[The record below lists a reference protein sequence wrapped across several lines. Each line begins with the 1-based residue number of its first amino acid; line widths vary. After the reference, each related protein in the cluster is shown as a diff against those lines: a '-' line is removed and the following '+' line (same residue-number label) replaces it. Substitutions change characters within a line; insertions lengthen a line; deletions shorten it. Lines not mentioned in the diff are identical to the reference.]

1 MKHELKISRLA
12 VVCVLCA
19 AVSGAYGASSVRSL
33 GGSGT
38 YTSAAAAAE
47 DGNSGGA
54 ASVRGGSLRVT
65 PSSGVSGTTTNI
77 SAGNTTGGRVA
88 TLPRLSIG
96 HYLGGGTSVSGGSS
110 IRPITPGGS
119 TSGGGSSSGGSGGV
133 SSDDLDALRGQVDQL
148 ERDIEGLRTADDNFS
163 DALLGKQ
170 DALIP
175 GDDGYIIID
184 DATNEIFVDVDA
196 LEGAL
201 ELVAGKDG
209 REVELGSNDTHL
221 LWRYVGESG
230 WRDLIAIADITGP
243 QGPQGEKGEKGE
255 PGEAANLEAY
265 STTEEMNQAIR
276 AAVDGLAGTYATK
289 AELTNV
295 SSAVDALSGKIG
307 NTAMGTT
314 ANTVTG
320 AIAELAGDADSYEN
334 VKYKATVAM
343 WENNKNSD
351 TMYPT
356 AAAVSQA
363 IADATSDIV
372 GSEEIEQFKDDVAGL
387 KAAVGDENFGLVKDV
402 DDLSGAVTALD
413 GEMDTVSQ
421 LAGSAASTATEAAE
435 SAARALVGLADKEDK
450 SNKKTT
456 LTNSDT
462 DYPSTSAVT
471 TALAD
476 KANVDDIPTTV
487 AELTDASNYVT
498 TTGLD
503 SAIDSAIA
511 EKDFVTNADL
521 AGKADVSDVEALGQ
535 RVTAAETDIGELNTT
550 MGSGELT
557 TSDKTVLGAI
567 NELKSK
573 TDGMAT
579 DGNFEEMNEKITEME
594 GKLDGKQDVANLV
607 QIVSEADTTKYPSG
621 AAVYKELETKA
632 NASDLDTLEQTVG
645 QLDSTINAEG
655 TGLADRVDAANTAA
669 SAAQTAAEGAVQTA
683 ESVQASLALKQ
694 DVSARE
700 ATTITNDE
708 TKYPSSAAVTAAL
721 AGKADVSALDDY
733 VTNDGLA
740 TAVDGAL
747 DTAGVVTDANMSEKL
762 ADYATKSDLSG
773 YATTDALNA
782 KADKATTLAG
792 YGITDTYTSAE
803 IDDKL
808 EAVTVGGME
817 GMEEILAGKQD
828 KNIPG
833 ATNHV
838 VVTDASGNITT
849 TATIG
854 IDKVTDLQ
862 TSLDAKAD
870 ATTVDGLTES
880 VGDLQTTVSG
890 EDGTGGLV
898 QQISELTTNVTNV
911 TENVTNITEQ
921 VSEITNPDTGVQSQ
935 ITNITN
941 IIGNGESGLV
951 ADVADAKAA
960 AEKASQDVAG
970 KQDALTAEQLNA
982 VNSGITAEKV
992 SVYDG
997 YADKIAGKQDAL
1009 GYTAEDA
1016 ANKTD
1021 DMTTDAG
1028 STTKYPTVHA
1038 VEAYVASQVAEGVE
1052 INTDQIAA
1060 GAVKTDQIGNGA
1072 VTEEKLSDELNAE
1085 IEGKEDKANLK
1096 ALAYKEQ
1103 IKDADVAADAAI
1115 SKSKLALDVQSALDK
1130 AADAVSMAGAS
1141 ENSVLGTDGE
1151 GNPVWYEIAM

>member
-1 MKHELKISRLA
+1 MKHDLKISRLA
-12 VVCVLCA
+12 VICVLCA
-19 AVSGAYGASSVRSL
+19 TVSGAYGASSVRSL

-38 YTSAAAAAE
+38 YTSAAAAAA

-54 ASVRGGSLRVT
+54 SSVRGGSLRVS
-65 PSSGVSGTTTNI
+65 PSSNVSGTTTSI
-77 SAGNTTGGRVA
+77 STGNTTSGRVA
-88 TLPRLSIG
+88 TSPRLSIG
-96 HYLGGGTSVSGGSS
+96 HYLTGGTSVSGGSS
-110 IRPITPGGS
+110 IRPIVPGGSS
-119 TSGGGSSSGGSGGV
+119 TSGGGSSSGGDGGDVDLSGV
-133 SSDDLDALRGQVDQL
+133 NQRLDALESDVDSL
-148 ERDIEGLRTADDNFS
+148 FESRDSIDESITDLWS
-163 DALLGKQ
+163 GKQ
-170 DALIP
+170 DILTANDGLIEIDSDNVIYINTENLADAMKDA
-175 GDDGYIIID
+175 GFSADVDFRVNEGYI
-184 DATNEIFVDVDA
+184 EYW
-196 LEGAL
+196 
-201 ELVAGKDG
+201 DG
-209 REVELGSNDTHL
+209 TT
-221 LWRYVGESG
+221 WAQ
-230 WRDLIAIADITGP
+230 LIALDDLR
-243 QGPQGEKGEKGE
+243 GPQGE
-255 PGEAANLEAY
+255 PGESVTVDEVINGIEDDL
-265 STTEEMNQAIR
+265 Q
-276 AAVDGLAGTYATK
+276 AAVNAAVADAVQTAVADEIANADLVTNTELKTTLGGYATDEDLSLGLAAKANAADVYTKAEVYNKTEVDDKVADIVAGDMDGALANKADKTYVDEQLATK
-289 AELTNV
+289 ADKT
-295 SSAVDALSGKIG
+295 
-307 NTAMGTT
+307 
-314 ANTVTG
+314 
-320 AIAELAGDADSYEN
+320 ELANY
-334 VKYKATVAM
+334 ATT
-343 WENNKNSD
+343 ES
-351 TMYPT
+351 
-356 AAAVSQA
+356 
-363 IADATSDIV
+363 
-372 GSEEIEQFKDDVAGL
+372 
-387 KAAVGDENFGLVKDV
+387 
-402 DDLSGAVTALD
+402 VTALD
-413 GEMDTVSQ
+413 GELETVSQ
-421 LAGSAASTATEAAE
+421 LAGSAASTATGAAE
-435 SAARALVGLADKEDK
+435 SAVQALSGLTGKEDT
-450 SNKKTT
+450 SNKTQT
-456 LTNSDT
+456 LTNSAT
-462 DYPSTSAVT
+462 DYPSTAAVT
-471 TALAD
+471 TALEQKAD
-476 KANVDDIPTTV
+476 KS
-487 AELTDASNYVT
+487 ELENYVT
-498 TTGLD
+498 SD
-503 SAIDSAIA
+503 
-511 EKDFVTNADL
+511 EL
-521 AGKADVSDVEALGQ
+521 AGKADQSALDNLTGRVSANEAG
-535 RVTAAETDIGELNTT
+535 ISELNTT

-579 DGNFEEMNEKITEME
+579 DGNFEEMNSKITEME
-594 GKLDGKQDVANLV
+594 GKLDGKQDVANMV
-607 QIVSEADTTKYPSG
+607 QVVSEADTTKYPSG

-632 NASDLDTLEQTVG
+632 NASELDTLEQTVG

-655 TGLADRVDAANTAA
+655 TGLADRIDAANTAA
-669 SAAQTAAEGAVQTA
+669 SAAQTAAEEAAQTA

-747 DTAGVVTDANMSEKL
+747 DTAGVVTDSNMSEKL

-792 YGITDTYTSAE
+792 YGITDTYTSAQ
-803 IDDKL
+803 IDEKL
-808 EAVTVGGME
+808 QDISVGGIE
-817 GMEEILAGKQD
+817 GMEQILAGKQD

-880 VGDLQTTVSG
+880 VGDLQTTIKG

-911 TENVTNITEQ
+911 TQNVTNITEQ

-997 YADKIAGKQDAL
+997 YADTIAGKQDAL
-1009 GYTAEDA
+1009 GYTAENA

-1021 DMTTDAG
+1021 DMTADAG

-1038 VEAYVASQVAEGVE
+1038 VEAYVTNTVAEGVD
-1052 INTDQIAA
+1052 INTDQI
-1060 GAVKTDQIGNGA
+1060 DDGA
-1072 VTEEKLSDELNAE
+1072 VTKPKLHQDLQDE

-1115 SKSKLALDVQSALDK
+1115 SKSKLATDVQNALDN
-1130 AADAVSMAGAS
+1130 AANAVAAPAG
-1141 ENSVLGTDGE
+1141 EKPVNSVLGTDGD
-1151 GNPVWYEIAM
+1151 GNPVWYEIVTD

>member
-38 YTSAAAAAE
+38 YTSAAAAAA

-88 TLPRLSIG
+88 TSPRLSIG

-163 DALLGKQ
+163 DALLDKQ

-184 DATNEIFVDVDA
+184 ESTNEIFVDVDA

-201 ELVAGKDG
+201 ETVAGKDG

-289 AELTNV
+289 PELTNV

-320 AIAELAGDADSYEN
+320 AIAELAGNADNYEN

-387 KAAVGDENFGLVKDV
+387 KAAVGDENSGLVKDV

-421 LAGSAASTATEAAE
+421 LAGSAASAATGAAE
-435 SAARALVGLADKEDK
+435 SAAQALAGLADKEDK

-521 AGKADVSDVEALGQ
+521 AGKADASDVEALGQ
-535 RVTAAETDIGELNTT
+535 RVTAAETDIGEINAT

-579 DGNFEEMNEKITEME
+579 DGNFEEMNEKITAME
-594 GKLDGKQDVANLV
+594 SKLSGKQDVDNLV
-607 QIVSEADTTKYPSG
+607 QVVSEADTTKYPSG

-632 NASDLDTLEQTVG
+632 NASELDTLEQTVG

-669 SAAQTAAEGAVQTA
+669 SAAQTAAEEAAQTA
-683 ESVQASLALKQ
+683 ESVQDSLALKQ

-733 VTNDGLA
+733 VTNDGLGDALA
-740 TAVDGAL
+740 TAGA
-747 DTAGVVTDANMSEKL
+747 VTDANMSEKL

-870 ATTVDGLTES
+870 AATVDGLTES
-880 VGDLQTTVSG
+880 VGDLQTTVKG

-911 TENVTNITEQ
+911 TQNVTNITEQ

-935 ITNITN
+935 ITKITN
-941 IIGNGESGLV
+941 IIGNDESGLV

-997 YADKIAGKQDAL
+997 YADTIAGKQDAL
-1009 GYTAEDA
+1009 GYTAENE

-1021 DMTTDAG
+1021 DMTVDAG

-1038 VEAYVASQVAEGVE
+1038 VEAYVTNTVAEGVD
-1052 INTDQIAA
+1052 INTDQI
-1060 GAVKTDQIGNGA
+1060 DDGA
-1072 VTEEKLSDELNAE
+1072 VTKPKLHQDLQDE

-1103 IKDADVAADAAI
+1103 IKDADVADDAAI
-1115 SKSKLALDVQSALDK
+1115 SKSKLALDVQSALDN
-1130 AADAVSMAGAS
+1130 AANAVSMAGAS